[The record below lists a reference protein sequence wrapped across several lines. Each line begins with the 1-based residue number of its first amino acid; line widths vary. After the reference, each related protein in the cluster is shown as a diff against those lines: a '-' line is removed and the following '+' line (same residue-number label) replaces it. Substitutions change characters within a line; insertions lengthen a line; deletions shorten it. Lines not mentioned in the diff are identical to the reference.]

1 MGKKINV
8 GKSSLRY
15 VLLNLLGMAVV
26 VSLVV
31 IAVSFSTNVYTR
43 HGEAINVPN
52 VCDKKFSDA
61 KHLIEAEGLRVEVSD
76 TGYNRHLPP
85 DYVLHQ
91 QPESG
96 TKVKIGRVVYL
107 SINSSKKPTIVM
119 PDIIDNSSLRE
130 ATARLKM
137 LGFRVGSPQYV
148 SGEKDWVYGV
158 LCRGKSVVA
167 GEKVSVDAMVVLQ
180 VGNGDTDEFDDLQY
194 LDPNIE
200 FEFDESEGTELE
212 EEPVVIEEEDP
223 FVIIE

>member
-8 GKSSLRY
+8 GKSGLRY
-15 VLLNLLGMAVV
+15 MLLNLLGMAVV
-26 VSLVV
+26 ISLIV
-31 IAVSFSTNVYTR
+31 IAVAFSANVYTR
-43 HGEAINVPN
+43 HGESISVPN

-61 KHLIEAEGLRVEVSD
+61 KRLIEAEGLRVVVSD

-91 QPESG
+91 QPEFG
-96 TKVKIGRVVYL
+96 IKVKAGRVIFL
-107 SINSSKKPTIVM
+107 SINSSKKPTLVM

-130 ATARLKM
+130 AMARLKM
-137 LGFRVGSPQYV
+137 LGFKVGEPQYV

-158 LCRGKSVVA
+158 ISRGRSVVA
-167 GEKVSVDAMVVLQ
+167 GERVPVDAMVILQ
-180 VGNGDTDEFDDLQY
+180 VGNGDTNEYDDLQY

-200 FEFDESEGTELE
+200 FEFDEAEGTELE
-212 EEPVVIEEEDP
+212 GDPEAVEEDP

>member
-8 GKSSLRY
+8 GKSGLRY
-15 VLLNLLGMAVV
+15 MLLNLLGMAVV
-26 VSLVV
+26 ISLIV
-31 IAVSFSTNVYTR
+31 IAVAFSANVYTR
-43 HGEAINVPN
+43 HGESISVPN

-61 KHLIEAEGLRVEVSD
+61 KRLIEAEGLRVVVSD

-96 TKVKIGRVVYL
+96 IKVKVGRVIFL
-107 SINSSKKPTIVM
+107 SINSSKKPTLVM

-130 ATARLKM
+130 AMARLKM
-137 LGFRVGSPQYV
+137 LGFKVGEPQYV

-158 LCRGKSVVA
+158 ISRGRSVVA
-167 GEKVSVDAMVVLQ
+167 GERVPVDAMVILQ
-180 VGNGDTDEFDDLQY
+180 VGNGDTNEYDDLQY

-200 FEFDESEGTELE
+200 FEFDETEGTELE
-212 EEPVVIEEEDP
+212 GDPEAVEEDP